1 MNVRYE
7 HHGRVAVIT
16 IDRPERR
23 NAVDADT
30 AAELREAWL
39 RFDADGEADVAVL
52 TGAGDHFSA
61 GADLL
66 SFDLVD
72 RPEGF
77 LGFTRAIASKPTIVA
92 VEGYCVAGGLEMA
105 LWCDLRV
112 AGVSSIF
119 GCFERRFGVPLVD
132 GGTQRLPRLVGLG
145 VAMEMIL
152 TGRSVDADEAR
163 AIGLVNAVTDDGSA
177 LAVALDWAQRIAQFP
192 QPTVRSD
199 RLAVLEG
206 LGLPLAEGLERE
218 RTLGLSVF
226 ETARRGAARFQAG
239 AGRSGRLVGWLSPVR
254 VAPMFSDQSEP
265 PAEETPVEP
274 DTAPVT
280 PAETPATGELDRP
293 PAHRPD
299 EAPVDMA
306 WGLPPAASGPAVLI
320 LPEYGPLDDQS
331 RLLVERLSNS
341 GFLTLAVTLPDLELE
356 TPARIGAAI
365 DAAISRLIRHPVARG
380 EGVGLVGSGLSGG
393 VAIWYS
399 TVDDRVH
406 AVVSQA
412 GRMPSRDFTPRF
424 DGTKVA
430 YLGHYGRDDATVSP
444 QYAFDLEMALRE
456 KGVDATFNIYP
467 GLGSGAFRLGVEEDT
482 QGAALAFKRT
492 VSFLTRS
499 L

>member
-1 MNVRYE
+1 VNVEYE

-16 IDRPERR
+16 INRPERR
-23 NAVDADT
+23 NAVDSDT
-30 AAELREAWL
+30 AVGLREAWL

-77 LGFTRAIASKPTIVA
+77 LGFTRAIASKPTIAA

-145 VAMEMIL
+145 MAMEMIL

-206 LGLPLAEGLERE
+206 LGLPMAEGLERE
-218 RTLGLSVF
+218 RMLGLSVF

-254 VAPMFSDQSEP
+254 VAPLSEDTP
-265 PAEETPVEP
+265 GEPVDPMTAEPQIVAATAEDLPAVVDVSGPV
-274 DTAPVT
+274 AHA
-280 PAETPATGELDRP
+280 AE
-293 PAHRPD
+293 

-306 WGLPPAASGPAVLI
+306 WGLPPAASGPAVLVV
-320 LPEYGPLDDQS
+320 PEHGPLDDQS

-341 GFLTLAVTLPDLELE
+341 GFLTLAVSLPDLELE

-380 EGVGLVGSGLSGG
+380 EGVGLMGSGLAGG

-406 AVVSQA
+406 AVVSQG
-412 GRMPSRDFTPRF
+412 GRMPSRDFAPRF

-430 YLGHYGRDDATVSP
+430 YLGHYGRDDVSVSP
-444 QYAFDLEMALRE
+444 QFAFDLEMTLRE

-467 GLGSGAFRLGVEEDT
+467 GMGSGAFRLGAEEDT
-482 QGAALAFKRT
+482 PGAALAFKRT